1 MFKAK
6 LFTVLLATL
15 LTFNAWSGEY
25 ISDLSN
31 ATTVNLDTE
40 EGRTE
45 LASILAV
52 QKQRQQSEAVVLEYS
67 AQYDVSNLK
76 INIPVVGRIG
86 RVLGHIPLIG
96 GLFNRIFRETDLPKT
111 LKLRAVLF
119 PAVNPKGYLLGVH
132 GLQSNARWYSKS
144 GEALAEKGI
153 TSLFFD
159 RRGSGM
165 SESVTDGNG
174 RPMRGHVSSSSLDH
188 LLSGPLDLAIGDP
201 AEFLEDIHVS
211 YEHLYLVR
219 EMQGSRASI
228 HLYANC
234 FGSRVALAYAGEW
247 EHPTDGIASVI
258 MTSPGTNMKKGEF
271 KSPVQRLGVLSPVE
285 MYREV
290 DLLDTD
296 FTSNPVALEEM
307 ADEDLSLILR
317 EVTNRFLLSAGGV
330 TKKMKAVFKNQRLSQ
345 VPALVVIPSKDK
357 IIFTEETQQ
366 TFAANYP
373 GPTLV
378 SWLDT
383 DHMIEFDD
391 QARKDFVSLV
401 SQWIYNQE
409 AGWAGYKG
417 PTNYSQHIKAQ
428 SQRGQLPSVMA
439 DKLAA
444 YRN

>member
-6 LFTVLLATL
+6 LFTVLAATL
-15 LTFNAWSGEY
+15 LSFNLSAGEY
-25 ISDLSN
+25 ISDLSS
-31 ATTVNLDTE
+31 AYSVNLDSE
-40 EGRTE
+40 EGRAE
-45 LASILAV
+45 LASILAE
-52 QKQRQQSEAVVLEYS
+52 QKQRQQSEPVILEYS

-76 INIPVVGRIG
+76 INLPIVGRIG
-86 RVLGHIPLIG
+86 RVLGRIPLIG
-96 GLFNRIFRETDLPKT
+96 GIFNRIFREADLPKT

-119 PAVNPKGYLLGVH
+119 PAYSPKGYLLGVH

-159 RRGSGM
+159 RRGSGL
-165 SESVTDGNG
+165 SDSVTDGRG

-188 LLSGPLDLAIGDP
+188 LLAGPLDLAIGDP

-219 EMQGSRASI
+219 DMQRSRAAI

-234 FGSRVALAYAGEW
+234 FGSRVALAYASEW
-247 EHPTDGIASVI
+247 THPTEGIASII

-271 KSPVQRLGVLSPVE
+271 RAPVQRLGVLSPVE

-290 DLLDTD
+290 DLEDTD

-330 TKKMKAVFKNQRLSQ
+330 TKKMKSIFKNQHLAQ
-345 VPALVVIPSKDK
+345 IPALVVIPSEDK
-357 IIFTEETQQ
+357 IIYTEETQQ

-378 SWLDT
+378 SWLNT
-383 DHMIEFDD
+383 EHMIEFDD
-391 QARKDFVSLV
+391 QAREDFVSMV
-401 SQWIYNQE
+401 SQWIYNQD

-417 PTNYSQHIKAQ
+417 PANYSLHLKAQ
-428 SQRGQLPSVMA
+428 SQNGQLPSMQVE
-439 DKLAA
+439 KLAT